1 MYQCQNGSTL
11 ITLYWPQVDPNHP
24 VWREAVPDITS
35 SGWRL
40 GSVVSL
46 SQWVPGLARRAMP
59 PILRAAIT
67 SASTLDLT
75 HDSRV
80 TQRQQLRDSNVTQQQ
95 QLLLRDLSVS
105 EAAELAQ
112 WSDLVIFDYITGN
125 YDRVASMMVMMVVMM
140 MVMMVVIWWG
150 QNITGQILH
159 TFTLLPV
166 DIAYGI
172 AVV

>member
-1 MYQCQNGSTL
+1 MYQVSKCKHS
-11 ITLYWPQVDPNHP
+11 ITSYWPQVDPNHP
-24 VWREAVPDITS
+24 VWREAVSDITS

-80 TQRQQLRDSNVTQQQ
+80 TQQQLRDSNVTQQQ

-125 YDRVASMMVMMVVMM
+125 YDRVASMMVMMVVM
-140 MVMMVVIWWG
+140 WWG
-150 QNITGQILH
+150 QNITH
-159 TFTLLPV
+159 TFNPLTV
-166 DIAYGI
+166 
-172 AVV
+172 

>member
-1 MYQCQNGSTL
+1 MA
-11 ITLYWPQVDPNHP
+11 QVDPNHP
-24 VWREAVPDITS
+24 VWREAVSDITS

-80 TQRQQLRDSNVTQQQ
+80 TQQQLRDSNVTQQ

-125 YDRVASMMVMMVVMM
+125 YDRVASMMVM
-140 MVMMVVIWWG
+140 IKLC
-150 QNITGQILH
+150 NAHIEPI
-159 TFTLLPV
+159 V
-166 DIAYGI
+166 DIAHSSCLI
-172 AVV
+172 MHVV

>member
-1 MYQCQNGSTL
+1 MA
-11 ITLYWPQVDPNHP
+11 QVDPNHP

-80 TQRQQLRDSNVTQQQ
+80 TQQQLRDSNVTQQQLRESNVTQQQQRDSNVTQQQ

-125 YDRVASMMVMMVVMM
+125 YDRVASMMVMMVV
-140 MVMMVVIWWG
+140 IWG
-150 QNITGQILH
+150 GGRI
-159 TFTLLPV
+159 
-166 DIAYGI
+166 
-172 AVV
+172 

>member
-1 MYQCQNGSTL
+1 MT
-11 ITLYWPQVDPNHP
+11 QVDPNHP
-24 VWREAVPDITS
+24 VWREAVSDITS

-80 TQRQQLRDSNVTQQQ
+80 TQQQLRDSNVTQQQLRDSNVTQQ

-140 MVMMVVIWWG
+140 VVIWWG
-150 QNITGQILH
+150 RKL
-159 TFTLLPV
+159 
-166 DIAYGI
+166 
-172 AVV
+172 

>member
-1 MYQCQNGSTL
+1 MIIYKPSLNIYPVSMSKWKRL
-11 ITLYWPQVDPNHP
+11 NNLVLAQVDPNHP
-24 VWREAVPDITS
+24 VWREAVSDITS

-80 TQRQQLRDSNVTQQQ
+80 TQQQLRDSNVTQQQQQ

-140 MVMMVVIWWG
+140 VVIWWG
-150 QNITGQILH
+150 QNITGQTLH
-159 TFTLLPV
+159 TFNPLT
-166 DIAYGI
+166 I
-172 AVV
+172 

>member
-1 MYQCQNGSTL
+1 M
-11 ITLYWPQVDPNHP
+11 
-24 VWREAVPDITS
+24 WREAVPDITS

-80 TQRQQLRDSNVTQQQ
+80 TQQLQLRDSNVTQQ

-125 YDRVASMMVMMVVMM
+125 YDRVASMMVMMVVM
-140 MVMMVVIWWG
+140 WLG
-150 QNITGQILH
+150 QNITGQTLY
-159 TFTLLPV
+159 TFN
-166 DIAYGI
+166 I
-172 AVV
+172 

>member
-1 MYQCQNGSTL
+1 MSKWKHPNNLVLT
-11 ITLYWPQVDPNHP
+11 QVDPNHP
-24 VWREAVPDITS
+24 VWREAVSDITS

-80 TQRQQLRDSNVTQQQ
+80 TQQQLRDSNVTQQQQQ

-140 MVMMVVIWWG
+140 VVIWWG
-150 QNITGQILH
+150 QNITGQTLQ
-159 TFTLLPV
+159 TFSPLPV
-166 DIAYGI
+166 DIAHSSCLMF
-172 AVV
+172 VV

>member
-1 MYQCQNGSTL
+1 M
-11 ITLYWPQVDPNHP
+11 
-24 VWREAVPDITS
+24 WREAVSDITS

-80 TQRQQLRDSNVTQQQ
+80 TQQQLRDSNVTQQQLRVSNVTQQQQRDSNVTQQ

-125 YDRVASMMVMMVVMM
+125 YDRVATMMVMMVVMM
-140 MVMMVVIWWG
+140 VEIWG
-150 QNITGQILH
+150 GGRI
-159 TFTLLPV
+159 
-166 DIAYGI
+166 
-172 AVV
+172 

>member
-1 MYQCQNGSTL
+1 MYQCQNRSPL

-40 GSVVSL
+40 GSVVSV
-46 SQWVPGLARRAMP
+46 SQWLPGLAPRAMP
-59 PILRAAIT
+59 PILCAAVT

-80 TQRQQLRDSNVTQQQ
+80 TQQRDSNETQQ

-125 YDRVASMMVMMVVMM
+125 YDRVASMMVGVQTVHKFAPLT
-140 MVMMVVIWWG
+140 I
-150 QNITGQILH
+150 
-159 TFTLLPV
+159 
-166 DIAYGI
+166 DRA
-172 AVV
+172 